1 MPIDIIVTS
10 AINKSVRSIFIPPSQ
25 DIFYPTC
32 LLRLYHHFALGQ
44 NGYVYSYKYSYVT
57 ITMNITFFVKMLCY
71 AKALFKG
78 AFASH

>member
-1 MPIDIIVTS
+1 MFVL
-10 AINKSVRSIFIPPSQ
+10 PSHISFSKYFFCVQ
-25 DIFYPTC
+25 LF
-32 LLRLYHHFALGQ
+32 LFQLYHHFALGQ

-57 ITMNITFFVKMLCY
+57 ITMNITFLQKMLSY